1 MTRCA
6 RCDAELTG
14 GTVGGVCP
22 ICLIDAALPEQVAQD
37 NGAFHYDL
45 IEEIGR
51 GGMGVVYRAVQHG
64 SERQVAVKMILA
76 EQAETP
82 DMLERFRVEVEAI
95 ASLDHPHILPIYETG
110 EIDGTPFYSMRLA
123 SLGTLRECVS
133 DYQANSRRAAKL
145 IVPIARAVH
154 HAHERGIL
162 HRDLKP
168 GNILLDGADCTPFV
182 SDFGLAK
189 WLVRENRLTLATSAL
204 GTPHYIAPEQATGGS
219 TKLTPAADIY
229 SLGAILYEL
238 LAGRPPF
245 VADTPL
251 ETLRLSIDTPPP
263 RPRSL
268 DASIPRDL
276 ELICLKCLAKEPSA
290 RYPSAAALAD
300 DLDRWLEGR
309 TIVARPST
317 PIGRAWRWTKRN
329 PVIAALSAAVF
340 VLLLSFLIGLFA
352 YEHTKPTSAAT
363 TTPPAKSIAVLP
375 FENLSH
381 DPDSAYFAQGV
392 QDEILT
398 RLSKIA
404 DLKVIS
410 RTSTQHYKSAPGNL
424 PDIARQLGVAHIVEG
439 SVQKSGDA
447 VRVSV
452 QLIDGANDSHLW
464 ADTFDRKLTDTFSVE
479 SEVAKAIADQLRVKL
494 TGPEEQIID
503 ARPTDNPDAYDAYLR
518 GLAYTLKTGNTQ
530 ANSLAAQKYLTEAVR
545 LDPKFALGW
554 ALLSDVDSRGYVTQS
569 LQPTL
574 ALREEARQAAE
585 TALTLQPNLGEAL
598 LAKGNY
604 HYSCLKDYD
613 TAVGYFEQARQFLPN
628 SSRIPQS
635 LAYVAR
641 RRGQWDRSE
650 SYFNE
655 AERLDPRNVYLLSS
669 HAGSY
674 IILRRFPEALQKLE
688 QVLNITPDDVDTIVT
703 MAGIAQAEGDLTY
716 ASALLAPLRP
726 AANLHHALQTQVYQA
741 ILERR
746 PAEIIPRVKEILAQ
760 PDPALGFYNGELR
773 FYLGWAQEVAGDQ
786 AGAQESWRQARD
798 DLEPFLRDQPENYH
812 LLGDLALTK
821 MGLGDKA
828 AALSLAER
836 AMAVIP
842 VEKDPMD
849 GPWPMEIFARVAA
862 RGGEPDRAITVLQ
875 KLLSIPY
882 EGPLATTVV
891 PLTPALLRLDPMFDP
906 LRNDVRF
913 KKLADAIVPPAPEKS
928 IAVLPFVDLSQAK
941 DQEYFCD
948 GISEEILDTLAK
960 TEGLRVVAR
969 TSSFSFKGKNADIG
983 EIAQKLNVQ
992 NVLEGSVRR
1001 DGNRIRITAQLVDAH
1016 NGFHIWSD
1024 TFEREL
1030 QGVFAVQDEITR
1042 AIVDALKI
1050 KLAVA
1055 PPARARQNTE
1065 AYDLYLQGLYLS
1077 NKSDEESLRKSLS
1090 LFQHAL
1096 DIDPNFARA
1105 WTGISKAWMWL
1116 SDAYVEPLEAGPKW
1130 EEAAMKAL
1138 ALDERD
1144 AEALSYLGEAKRVL
1158 RWDLAGE
1165 DADLRRALEIDPNS
1179 GTAYFFLGLLRSA
1192 QGRSDE
1198 AVAAMEQARK
1208 LDPLSPIVSRFTS
1221 VIYFCADQLD
1231 KAVAEGQ
1238 RTAQLDPNYVYFE
1251 SGSAFAYREKGEF
1264 DKAIAVY
1271 KKDEQI
1277 LGTPSPGLA
1286 VTYAKMGKEADAR
1299 AILARLIDLRRTRY
1313 LAADSIAEIYAALGE
1328 KDEAFRWLDRAVA
1341 EHSAPIH
1348 GIGVRPEFRSL
1359 HSDPRFAEILRRIG
1373 LDPTQVIRQ

>member
-6 RCDAELTG
+6 RCNAELTA
-14 GTVGGVCP
+14 GTVAGICP
-22 ICLIDAALPEQVAQD
+22 ICLIDAALPEPGSQD
-37 NGAFHYDL
+37 NGAFRYDL

-64 SERQVAVKMILA
+64 SQRQVAVKMILA
-76 EQAETP
+76 EHAATRG
-82 DMLERFRVEVEAI
+82 MLERFRAEVEAI

-110 EIDGTPFYSMRLA
+110 EIDGIPFYSMRLA
-123 SLGTLRECVS
+123 SGGTLRECTS
-133 DYQANSRRAAKL
+133 DFHTNPRSAAKL
-145 IVPIARAVH
+145 IATIARAVY

-168 GNILLDGADCTPFV
+168 GNVLLDGRERTPFV
-182 SDFGLAK
+182 ADFGLAK
-189 WLVRENRLTLATSAL
+189 WLGRENRLTLATSAL
-204 GTPHYIAPEQATGGS
+204 GTPHYIAPEQAVGAS
-219 TKLTPAADIY
+219 TTPAVDVY

-238 LAGRPPF
+238 LVGRPPF

-251 ETLRLSIDTPPP
+251 ETLRLAVDTPPP
-263 RPRSL
+263 APRSL

-276 ELICLKCLAKEPSA
+276 ELICLKCLTKEPSA
-290 RYPSAAALAD
+290 RYHSAASLAD
-300 DLDRWLEGR
+300 DLDRWLDGR
-309 TIVARPST
+309 TILARPST
-317 PIGRAWRWTKRN
+317 PIEHAWRWIKRN
-329 PVIAALSAAVF
+329 PIVAALSAALLV
-340 VLLLSFLIGLFA
+340 VLLSFLIALFA
-352 YEHTKPTSAAT
+352 YEHTGSTPAANT
-363 TTPPAKSIAVLP
+363 NPPAKSIAVLP
-375 FENLSH
+375 FQNLSH
-381 DPDSAYFAQGV
+381 DADSAYFAEGV

-410 RTSTQHYKSAPGNL
+410 RTSTQHYKSAPENL
-424 PDIARQLGVAHIVEG
+424 PDIAKQLGVAQILEG

-447 VRVSV
+447 VRVNV
-452 QLIDGANDSHLW
+452 QLIKASNDSQLW
-464 ADTFDRKLTDTFSVE
+464 GDTFDRKLSDVFSVE
-479 SEVAKAIADQLRVKL
+479 SEVAKAIADRLRVKL
-494 TGPEEQIID
+494 TGQEEQVID
-503 ARPTDNPDAYDAYLR
+503 VKPTDNPQAYDAYLR
-518 GLAYTLKTGNTQ
+518 GLAYTLKIGNTQ
-530 ANSLAAQKYLTEAVR
+530 ANALAAQRYLQEAVT
-545 LDPKFALGW
+545 LDPKFALAW
-554 ALLSDVDSRGYVTQS
+554 ALLSDVDSRGYVTQA

-574 ALREEARQAAE
+574 ALREKARQAAE
-585 TALTLQPNLGEAL
+585 TALTLQPDLGEAL

-604 HYSCLKDYD
+604 YYACLKDYD

-628 SSRIPQS
+628 SSRVSQS
-635 LAYVAR
+635 LAHVAR
-641 RRGQWDRSE
+641 RRGQWDQSE
-650 SYFNE
+650 SYFKE

-674 IILRRFPEALQKLE
+674 IMLRRFPEALRTLE
-688 QVLNITPDDVDTIVT
+688 EVLNITPDDVDTIVT
-703 MAGIAQAEGDLTY
+703 KAGIAQAEGDLTR

-741 ILERR
+741 ILEHR
-746 PAEIIPRVKEILAQ
+746 PAEIISRLKEILAQ

-773 FYLGWAQEVAGDQ
+773 FYLGWAQEVAGES
-786 AGAQESWRQARD
+786 AAAQESWRQARNE
-798 DLEPFLRDQPENYH
+798 LEAFLTEQPDNYH
-812 LLGDLALTK
+812 LLGDLALTD
-821 MGLGDKA
+821 MGLGDKT
-828 AALSLAER
+828 AALNLAER

-842 VEKDPMD
+842 IDTDPMD
-849 GPWPMEIFARVAA
+849 GPWPMEILARVAS
-862 RGGEPDRAITVLQ
+862 RMGEPDRAIAILQ
-875 KLLSIPY
+875 KLLLMPY

-891 PLTPALLRLDPMFDP
+891 PLTPALLRLDPMFDA
-906 LRNDVRF
+906 LRNNLRF
-913 KKLADAIVPPAPEKS
+913 KKLADTIVPPVPEKS
-928 IAVLPFVDLSQAK
+928 IAVLPFVDMSRAK

-948 GISEEILDTLAK
+948 GISEEILATLAK

-992 NVLEGSVRR
+992 SVLEGSVRR
-1001 DGNRIRITAQLVDAH
+1001 EGNRVRITAQLVDAH

-1030 QGVFAVQDEITR
+1030 QGIFAVQDEITR

-1090 LFQHAL
+1090 LFQRAL

-1105 WTGISKAWMWL
+1105 WTGVSKAWMWL
-1116 SDAYVEPLEAGPKW
+1116 SDAYVEPLKAGPKW
-1130 EEAAMKAL
+1130 EEAALKAL

-1144 AEALSYLGEAKRVL
+1144 AEAVAYLSEAKRVL
-1158 RWDLAGE
+1158 RWDLVGE

-1198 AVAAMEQARK
+1198 AVAAMEQARSS
-1208 LDPLSPIVSRFTS
+1208 DPLSPIISRFAS
-1221 VIYFCADQLD
+1221 VIYFCANQLD
-1231 KAVAEGQ
+1231 KAVDEGQ

-1251 SGSAFAYREKGEF
+1251 SGTGFAYREKGEF
-1264 DKAIAVY
+1264 DKAIAIY
-1271 KKDEQI
+1271 KHDEQI

-1286 VTYAKMGKEADAR
+1286 VTYAKLGREADAR
-1299 AILARLIDLRRTRY
+1299 AILTQLLDLRRTRY
-1313 LAADSIAEIYAALGE
+1313 FAGDSIAEIYAALGD

-1359 HSDPRFAEILRRIG
+1359 HSDPRFADVLRRIG
-1373 LDPTQVIRQ
+1373 LDPAQVLRR

>member
-1 MTRCA
+1 MTRCTC
-6 RCDAELTG
+6 CDAELTG
-14 GTVGGVCP
+14 GTVGGLCP
-22 ICLIDAALPEQVAQD
+22 VCLIDAALPPTPQDKVA
-37 NGAFHYDL
+37 FRYDL

-64 SERQVAVKMILA
+64 SQRQVAVKMILA
-76 EQAETP
+76 EQAATP
-82 DMLERFRVEVEAI
+82 GMLERFHAEAEAI
-95 ASLDHPHILPIYETG
+95 ASLDHPHILPVYETG
-110 EIDGTPFYSMRLA
+110 EIEGTPFYSMRLA
-123 SLGTLRECVS
+123 SGGTLRECVADFHAQPRS
-133 DYQANSRRAAKL
+133 AGNL
-145 IVPIARAVH
+145 IATISRAVH
-154 HAHERGIL
+154 HAHQRGIL

-168 GNILLDGADCTPFV
+168 GNILLDGAERTPFV

-189 WLVRENRLTLATSAL
+189 WLGRESRLTLATSAL
-204 GTPHYIAPEQATGGS
+204 GTPHYIAPEQAAGVS
-219 TKLTPAADIY
+219 TKLTPAADVY

-251 ETLRLSIDTPPP
+251 ETLRLSIDTPP
-263 RPRSL
+263 RAPRSL

-290 RYPSAAALAD
+290 RYHSAAALAD

-309 TIVARPST
+309 TILARPST
-317 PIGRAWRWTKRN
+317 PIERVWRWTKRN
-329 PVIAALSAAVF
+329 PIVASLSTALFIV
-340 VLLLSFLIGLFA
+340 LLSFLIALFA
-352 YEHTKPTSAAT
+352 YRHSEPAPAAVLE
-363 TTPPAKSIAVLP
+363 KSIAVLP
-375 FENLSH
+375 FENFSH
-381 DPDSAYFAQGV
+381 DADSAYFAQGV

-410 RTSTQHYKSAPGNL
+410 RTSTERYKSAPENL
-424 PDIARQLGVAHIVEG
+424 PDIARQLGVAHILEG
-439 SVQKSGDA
+439 SVQKSGHA
-447 VRVSV
+447 VRVNV
-452 QLIDGANDSHLW
+452 QLIKAANDSHLW
-464 ADTFDRKLTDTFSVE
+464 ADTFDRKLTDIFSVE

-494 TGPEEQIID
+494 TGQEEQVI
-503 ARPTDNPDAYDAYLR
+503 ATKPTDNIEAYDAYLR

-530 ANSLAAQKYLTEAVR
+530 ANSLAAQKYLKEAVR
-545 LDPKFALGW
+545 LDPKFALAW
-554 ALLSDVDSRGYVTQS
+554 ALLSDIDSRGYVTQA

-585 TALTLQPNLGEAL
+585 TAFTLQPNRGEAVM
-598 LAKGNY
+598 AKGFY
-604 HYSCLKDYD
+604 HYACLKDYD
-613 TAVGYFEQARQFLPN
+613 TAVRYFEQARQFLPN

-641 RRGQWDRSE
+641 RRGQWDLSE
-650 SYFNE
+650 SYFKE
-655 AERLDPRNVYLLSS
+655 AERLDPHDVYLLSS

-674 IILRRFPEALQKLE
+674 VVLRRFPEALQKLE
-688 QVLNITPDDVDTIVT
+688 QVLNIAPDDVDTIVT
-703 MAGIAQAEGDLTY
+703 KAGIAQAEGDLPQ
-716 ASALLAPLRP
+716 AAALLAPLRP
-726 AANLHHALQTQVYQA
+726 AADLHHALQTQVYQA
-741 ILERR
+741 TLERR
-746 PAEIIPRVKEILAQ
+746 PAEMIPRLKEILAA

-786 AGAQESWRQARD
+786 AAAQESWRQARNE
-798 DLEPFLRDQPENYH
+798 LEPFLKEQPENYH
-812 LLGDLALTK
+812 LLGDLALTN

-836 AMAVIP
+836 AMTVIP
-842 VEKDPMD
+842 IDKNPMD

-862 RGGEPDRAITVLQ
+862 RMGEPDRAIAALQ

-891 PLTPALLRLDPMFDP
+891 PLTAALLRLDPMFDA
-906 LRNDVRF
+906 LRSDPRF
-913 KKLADAIVPPAPEKS
+913 QKLADTIVPPAPEKS
-928 IAVLPFVDLSQAK
+928 IAVLPFVDLSEAK

-969 TSSFSFKGKNADIG
+969 TSSFSFKGKNADIS
-983 EIAQKLNVQ
+983 EIAQRLNVQ

-1001 DGNRIRITAQLVDAH
+1001 EGNRIRITAQLVDAH

-1024 TFEREL
+1024 TLEREL
-1030 QGVFAVQDEITR
+1030 QGIFAVQDEITR
-1042 AIVDALKI
+1042 AIVEALKI

-1055 PPARARQNTE
+1055 PPPRAPQNTE

-1090 LFQHAL
+1090 LFQRAL

-1105 WTGISKAWMWL
+1105 WTGLSKAWMWL
-1116 SDAYVEPLEAGPKW
+1116 SDAYVEPLKAGPKW
-1130 EEAAMKAL
+1130 EEAALKAL

-1144 AEALSYLGEAKRVL
+1144 AEALSYLSEAKRVL

-1165 DADLRRALEIDPNS
+1165 DTDLRRALEIDPNS

-1221 VIYFCADQLD
+1221 VIYFCANQLD
-1231 KAVAEGQ
+1231 KAIAEGQ

-1251 SGSAFAYREKGEF
+1251 SGAAFAYREKGEF

-1286 VTYAKMGKEADAR
+1286 VTYAKMAREADAR
-1299 AILARLIDLRRTRY
+1299 AILAQLIDLRRTRY
-1313 LAADSIAEIYAALGE
+1313 FAADSIAEIYAALAQ

-1359 HSDPRFAEILRRIG
+1359 HSDPRFADVLRRIG
-1373 LDPTQVIRQ
+1373 LDPAQVLRQ